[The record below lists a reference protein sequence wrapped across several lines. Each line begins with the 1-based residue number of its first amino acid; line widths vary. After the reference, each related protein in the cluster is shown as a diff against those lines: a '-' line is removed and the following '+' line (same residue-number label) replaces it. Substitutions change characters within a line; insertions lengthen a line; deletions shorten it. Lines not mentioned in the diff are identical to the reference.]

1 MAALSQVTEWLKNV
15 RRERRVLARVRRA
28 AWRLEQAERE
38 RDWALAAAQHE
49 KVSVRKIADAAGVS
63 PTRVHQ
69 LTKDADLDA
78 LNAALGPLRAAG

>member
-1 MAALSQVTEWLKNV
+1 MTERLKKV
-15 RRERRVLARVRRA
+15 RREPRVLARMRRA
-28 AWRLEQAERE
+28 AWRVEQAE
-38 RDWALAAAQHE
+38 RDWALAAARHE
-49 KVSVRKIADAAGVS
+49 RVFVRKIADAAGVS